1 MSESANRDNVAH
13 RAAEGWT
20 GIWILLL
27 GAGIVI
33 WALAHA
39 GVLGDIDLDSEV
51 DLFAMASFNAIG
63 LVAISPLNAIGLVAI
78 GGVNSIGVI
87 TIGTVNSIGFIS
99 IGGVNALGVISF
111 GGAFGSYGLLIAT
124 GDLVSKDG
132 KTWGRQAAPVACN
145 ALGRRLL
152 HLDG

>member
-1 MSESANRDNVAH
+1 MSESANQDNAAH

-20 GIWILLL
+20 GVWVLLL
-27 GAGIVI
+27 GGGIAI
-33 WALAHA
+33 WVLAHA
-39 GVLGDIDLDSEV
+39 GVLGDIEMDSEV
-51 DLFAMASFNAIG
+51 GWFAMASLNAIG
-63 LVAISPLNAIGLVAI
+63 LIAISPLNAIGLVAI
-78 GGVNSIGVI
+78 GGVNSIGLI
-87 TIGTVNSIGFIS
+87 TIGTVNSVGFIA

-124 GDLVSKDG
+124 GDLVSRDG

-152 HLDG
+152 HLDD